1 MNRFSKIIMQFSLIL
16 LFGCSINRTLP
27 FSTLP
32 QEFTITN
39 EIDGIYC
46 NDPIVNPF
54 GNLKLWDF
62 LNPKCNFEGEN
73 LYVSLKLKENDILH
87 VKLLNDTLIV
97 SEKLINLEKKE
108 DNCYYTK
115 RNFYIVPI
123 LPILWWYS
131 NTQKRLIFGENSLI
145 VERSYSG
152 GGVFLIMAGGNDIND
167 SWEYEKKK

>member
-1 MNRFSKIIMQFSLIL
+1 MNRFVNIIILISVFF
-16 LFGCSINRTLP
+16 LFGCSINKSLP

-39 EIDGIYC
+39 KIDGIYC
-46 NDPIVNPF
+46 NNPIVNPF
-54 GNLKLWDF
+54 GNIKLWDF
-62 LNPKCNFEGEN
+62 LNPKSNVEGEN
-73 LYVSLKLKENDILH
+73 LYVSLNLKENNILH
-87 VKLLNDTLIV
+87 AKLLNDTLVI
-97 SEKLINLEKKE
+97 SEKFINIVKKE

-115 RNFYIVPI
+115 RDFYIVPI

-131 NTQKRLIFGENSLI
+131 NSQKRLIFGENSLI

-152 GGVFLIMAGGNDIND
+152 GGVFLIMAGGDDIND